1 MKIVVRQETIED
13 FEIVYEV
20 VKAAFLNAE
29 HTNGDEQNLVV
40 RLRKS
45 AAFIPELSLVAVIDD
60 KIVGH
65 IMFAKIKIKNGTEE
79 FESLVL
85 APVSV
90 VPEMQGKGIGAKM
103 IIEGHKIAQRLAY
116 GSVIL
121 VGHPSYY
128 PRFGYVPASRF
139 AITAP
144 FDVPDE
150 AFMVCEL
157 TANGLNGVSGVVRFP
172 EEFLL

>member
-1 MKIVVRQETIED
+1 MKIVVRQETNED
-13 FEIVYEV
+13 FEKVYEV
-20 VKAAFLNAE
+20 VKMAFLNAE
-29 HTNGDEQNLVV
+29 HTNNDEQNLVV

-60 KIVGH
+60 EIVGH
-65 IMFAKIKIKNGTEE
+65 IMFTKIKIKNRTEE

-90 VPEMQGKGIGAKM
+90 VPEMQNKGIGAKM
-103 IIEGHKIAQRLAY
+103 IIEGHKTAQGLGY
-116 GSVIL
+116 ISVIL

-128 PRFGYVPASRF
+128 PRFGYVPASGF
-139 AITAP
+139 GITAP

-150 AFMVCEL
+150 AFMASEL
-157 TANGLNGVSGVVRFP
+157 TDNGLSGVKGVVHFP

>member
-1 MKIVVRQETIED
+1 MKIVVRQETNED
-13 FEIVYEV
+13 FERVYEV
-20 VKAAFLNAE
+20 VKTAFLNAE
-29 HTNGDEQNLVV
+29 HTNGDEQNLVT

-65 IMFAKIKIKNGTEE
+65 TMFTKIKIKNGAEE
-79 FESLVL
+79 YASLVL

-90 VPEMQGKGIGAKM
+90 VTEMQGKGIGTKM
-103 IIEGHKIAQRLAY
+103 IIEGHKTAKRLGY

-139 AITAP
+139 GITAP

-157 TANGLNGVSGVVRFP
+157 TANGLHGVAGVVQFP

>member
-1 MKIVVRQETIED
+1 MKIVVRQETNED

-20 VKAAFLNAE
+20 VKTAFLNAE

-60 KIVGH
+60 TIVGH
-65 IMFAKIKIKNGTEE
+65 IMFTKIKIKNGMKE

-90 VPEMQGKGIGAKM
+90 VPEMQNKGIGTKM
-103 IIEGHKIAQRLAY
+103 IIEGHKIAQGLGY

-139 AITAP
+139 GITAP

-157 TANGLNGVSGVVRFP
+157 SANGLYGVAGVVQFP

>member
-1 MKIVVRQETIED
+1 MEIVVRQETDED
-13 FEIVYEV
+13 YEIVYEA
-20 VKAAFLNAE
+20 VKTAFFTAE
-29 HTNGDEQNLVV
+29 HTNFDEQNLVV

-45 AAFIPELSLVAVIDD
+45 AAFIPELSLVAVMDD

-65 IMFAKIKIKNGTEE
+65 IMFTKMKIKNETKE

-90 VPEMQGKGIGAKM
+90 VPEMQDKGIGTKM
-103 IIEGHKIAQRLAY
+103 IIEGHKIAQGLGY

-121 VGHPSYY
+121 VGHPAYY

-139 AITAP
+139 GITAS

-157 TANGLNGVSGVVRFP
+157 TANGLYGVAGVVHFP